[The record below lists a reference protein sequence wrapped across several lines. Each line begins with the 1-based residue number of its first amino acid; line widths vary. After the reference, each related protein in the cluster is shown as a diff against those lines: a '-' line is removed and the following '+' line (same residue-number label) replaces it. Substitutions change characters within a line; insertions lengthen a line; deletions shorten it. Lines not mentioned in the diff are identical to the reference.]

1 MGDKRDKTL
10 KGDVSPAVKFGTCP
24 IKQAIKNMQLDD
36 NKTDDKQ
43 AHNPSSLNREKRKY
57 LLFIPE
63 SGPMDSQL
71 R

>member
-43 AHNPSSLNREKRKY
+43 AHNPKIERKENIFY
-57 LLFIPE
+57 LSRNQGQWIVN
-63 SGPMDSQL
+63 
-71 R
+71 